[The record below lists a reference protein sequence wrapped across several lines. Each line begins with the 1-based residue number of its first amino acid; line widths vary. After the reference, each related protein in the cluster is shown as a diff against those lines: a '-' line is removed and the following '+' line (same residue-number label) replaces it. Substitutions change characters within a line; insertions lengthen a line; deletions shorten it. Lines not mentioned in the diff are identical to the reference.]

1 MAEAKL
7 TTEKVKV
14 LFWHF
19 EVPRWRSRAEEHKGV
34 WMIRRLEQKIS
45 ASGLLQSSFYIVN
58 IKDNHLLTEKKT
70 NKKVIDI
77 EFIFIA

>member
-1 MAEAKL
+1 MIWRTPQSLVTQYISGAG
-7 TTEKVKV
+7 TENDLWV
-14 LFWHF
+14 
-19 EVPRWRSRAEEHKGV
+19 SRLGV

-70 NKKVIDI
+70 NMKVTDI
-77 EFIFIA
+77 EFIFIAC